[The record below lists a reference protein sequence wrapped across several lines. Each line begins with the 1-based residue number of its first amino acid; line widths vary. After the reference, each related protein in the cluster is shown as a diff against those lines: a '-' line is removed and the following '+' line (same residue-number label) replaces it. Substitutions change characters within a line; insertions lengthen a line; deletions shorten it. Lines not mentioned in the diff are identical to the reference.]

1 MVDKVINNRQ
11 KDWKAKDD
19 VIYYSPITS
28 SKKEVRSQ
36 KVTTSRIPKEECFDG
51 IK

>member
-1 MVDKVINNRQ
+1 MVDKAINNRQ

-19 VIYYSPITS
+19 VICYSPIAST
-28 SKKEVRSQ
+28 KKEVQSQ
-36 KVTTSRIPKEECFDG
+36 KALTSRIPKEECFDG

>member
-19 VIYYSPITS
+19 VICYLPIAST
-28 SKKEVRSQ
+28 KKEVRSQ
-36 KVTTSRIPKEECFDG
+36 KVPISRTPKEECFDG